1 MLTGWLYRFHIC
13 KLLCISN
20 FVGGG
25 RKRLFIV
32 HRTFWPSACTVIVF
46 VTWYRHVLS
55 VHKSVNKKTLNQ
67 TSYWSIFFHHCI
79 MTLIPSV
86 TVARTYYVRSVSSML
101 KNLETVQV
109 PGLHL
114 KRNYLVTRRKFK
126 LTKLERKKIHYYKD
140 KLCATW
146 YRCSHRRPSSDE

>member
-32 HRTFWPSACTVIVF
+32 HRTIWPSACTVIVF

-67 TSYWSIFFHHCI
+67 TSYWSIFF
-79 MTLIPSV
+79 PSLHYDAN
-86 TVARTYYVRSVSSML
+86 TVCYYYVRSVSSML